1 MITKV
6 MNSFIAGVDCGLE
19 NDIGNDDGDIAMY
32 DGTVGKSPLSGAVCP
47 YSPRRPSW
55 QGKEQFHTS

>member
-19 NDIGNDDGDIAMY
+19 NDIGNDDSDRAMY
-32 DGTVGKSPLSGAVCP
+32 DGTVGKSPFSVAVCT
-47 YSPRRPSW
+47 YSSRRPN
-55 QGKEQFHTS
+55 